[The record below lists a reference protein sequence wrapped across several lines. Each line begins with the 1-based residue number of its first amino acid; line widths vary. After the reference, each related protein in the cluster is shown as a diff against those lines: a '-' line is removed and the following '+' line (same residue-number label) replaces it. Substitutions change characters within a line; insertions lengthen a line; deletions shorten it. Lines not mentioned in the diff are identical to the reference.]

1 MRRSAFRGWPLF
13 QRVHAS
19 VLRELARTAR
29 DVRVPR
35 GGVFYEQGASPGVVH
50 LLLRGR
56 VKLIWAGSADH
67 RVILGFAEPGDPFDL
82 VAMVLNTPHR
92 CSARAVEDCQALT
105 WSRSAVLQSM
115 ERCPQIAA
123 NALRLFASRL
133 AEAWDAFADL
143 VTSPV
148 EPRLARAL
156 TRLTHVRGA
165 ADGSDT
171 APPLRLGQRDLAACI
186 GTTSFTVSRILSQW
200 ERDGLVDVHRERV
213 VIRRLGQLQHIAEA
227 ITPVLAVPRRP
238 GGSA

>member
-67 RVILGFAEPGDPFDL
+67 RVILG
-82 VAMVLNTPHR
+82 
-92 CSARAVEDCQALT
+92 
-105 WSRSAVLQSM
+105 
-115 ERCPQIAA
+115 
-123 NALRLFASRL
+123 L